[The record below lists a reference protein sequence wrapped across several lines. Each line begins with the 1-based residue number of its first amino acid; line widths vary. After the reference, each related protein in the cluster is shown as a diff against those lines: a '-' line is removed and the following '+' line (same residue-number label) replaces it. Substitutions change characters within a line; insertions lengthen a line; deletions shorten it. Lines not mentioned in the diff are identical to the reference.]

1 MSYIIRGLD
10 PAPFNALADAG
21 ESALAEAH
29 AIHVTADTA
38 TGYPC
43 RVTLADAPEGT
54 AMLLLPFTSHDAPTP
69 YHTRYAIYVTE
80 GATEAAQYDGQVPHM
95 MARRTVAL
103 RGFDKDGMLKSATLN
118 RPEDDLDGAIRAM
131 LEDEDIPTVQIYC
144 CAYGCFLGT
153 AERM

>member
-103 RGFDKDGMLKSATLN
+103 RGNAEHAGALRIEFVAQVERLLQRVDAGALRRLHRMQ
-118 RPEDDLDGAIRAM
+118 RLDG
-131 LEDEDIPTVQIYC
+131 
-144 CAYGCFLGT
+144 
-153 AERM
+153 